1 MKVEYTR
8 TAKKSYMIVR
18 GADYPFAQYELM
30 MIRHNDLACLLP
42 FQMILADGA
51 AEYWYDV
58 SGMRSLAT
66 SCSVE
71 SLGAKQLRVLLEH
84 IMELK
89 SAMEEYL
96 LDDANISFA
105 ADMVYYDQARDRI
118 RFCYIPGLGGAKAED
133 GSGPAGVS
141 PGNADG
147 PGQGAAGIRELFEE
161 LLQHINHADP
171 AAVRMGYEMYERSAR
186 APFAMADCVDCL
198 RIGEDTPAK
207 GEEAFTRE
215 QSAPWQSVTSDSP
228 DIRTDVENEDV
239 EFLDDWPQRG
249 EGHRKKRRH
258 ETKPQREKSVGMVRE
273 KRREFGLDKDVGKHR
288 RKLREEEED
297 KEELLFALRS
307 NSRERSADS
316 GKTEVLLP
324 EESVQE
330 WKLLY
335 KGNGVERD
343 LAPENFPFLVGSD
356 TRRVNGTLLARTV
369 SRVHAKLYLEE
380 DRLYVEDFNSTNG
393 TYLNQQL
400 LPMNT
405 PAELKAGDRIV
416 FATEEYEVFHRSAY
430 GPVQ

>member
-18 GADYPFAQYELM
+18 DADYPFAQYELM

-51 AEYWYDV
+51 TEYWYDV

-66 SCSVE
+66 SVSVE
-71 SLGAKQLRVLLEH
+71 SLDAKQLRVLLEH

-96 LDDANISFA
+96 LDDANVSFA

-118 RFCYIPGLGGAKAED
+118 RFCYIPGLGNAKA
-133 GSGPAGVS
+133 
-141 PGNADG
+141 AD
-147 PGQGAAGIRELFEE
+147 GIRELFEE

-171 AAVRMGYEMYERSAR
+171 AAVRLGYEMYERSAR
-186 APFAMADCVDCL
+186 APFAMSDCVDCL
-198 RIGEDTPAK
+198 RIWEDTPTK
-207 GEEAFTRE
+207 GEEAFIRE
-215 QSAPWQSVTSDSP
+215 QNAPWQNGKDDST
-228 DIRTDVENEDV
+228 DIRTDIENEDV
-239 EFLDDWPQRG
+239 EFLLDWPQRG
-249 EGHRKKRRH
+249 EGHRKKRRQ
-258 ETKPQREKSVGMVRE
+258 EAKPQREKNVGAVRE
-273 KRREFGLDKDVGKHR
+273 KRREFGWDKDTGKHR
-288 RKLREEEED
+288 RKVREEEED
-297 KEELLFALRS
+297 EEELLFALRQ
-307 NSRERSADS
+307 NSPERSEDS
-316 GKTEVLLP
+316 DKTEVILP
-324 EESVQE
+324 EVSAQE

-343 LAPENFPFLVGSD
+343 LIPENFPFLVGTD
-356 TRRVNGTLLARTV
+356 VRRVNGKLLARTV
-369 SRVHAKLYLEE
+369 SRIHAKIYLEE

-416 FATEEYEVFHRSAY
+416 FATEEYEVFHRHAY
-430 GPVQ
+430 GSAQ

>member
-30 MIRHNDLACLLP
+30 MIRHNELACLLP

-51 AEYWYDV
+51 TEYWYDV

-66 SCSVE
+66 SYSVE
-71 SLGAKQLRVLLEH
+71 SLDAKQLRVLLEH

-96 LDDANISFA
+96 LDDANISFS
-105 ADMVYYDQARDRI
+105 ADMVYYDHARGRV
-118 RFCYIPGLGGAKAED
+118 RFCYIPGLGDAKAAG
-133 GSGPAGVS
+133 GSGPGGAG
-141 PGNADG
+141 PGNAG
-147 PGQGAAGIRELFEE
+147 GSGQGAAGIRELFEE

-171 AAVRMGYEMYERSAR
+171 AAVRLGYEMYERSAR
-186 APFAMADCVDCL
+186 APFAMTDCVDCL

-207 GEEAFTRE
+207 GEEAFIRE
-215 QSAPWQSVTSDSP
+215 QSAPWQSVKGDSA
-228 DIRTDVENEDV
+228 DIRTDVESEDV
-239 EFLDDWPQRG
+239 EFLLDWPQRG
-249 EGHRKKRRH
+249 EGHRRKRRRR
-258 ETKPQREKSVGMVRE
+258 KPQ
-273 KRREFGLDKDVGKHR
+273 
-288 RKLREEEED
+288 EEEEK
-297 KEELLFALRS
+297 KEEALRFAPRPS
-307 NSRERSADS
+307 TPERSEDS
-316 GKTEVLLP
+316 GGTEVILP
-324 EESVQE
+324 EESALE

-343 LAPENFPFLVGSD
+343 LVPENFPFLVGTD
-356 TRRVNGTLLARTV
+356 ARRVNGTLLARTV
-369 SRVHAKLYLEE
+369 SRIHAKIYLEE

-393 TYLNQQL
+393 TYLNRQL

-416 FATEEYEVFHRSAY
+416 FATEEYEVFYRRAY
-430 GPVQ
+430 GCGNE

>member
-66 SCSVE
+66 SVSVE
-71 SLGAKQLRVLLEH
+71 SLNAKQLRVLLEH

-96 LDDANISFA
+96 LDDANVAFA
-105 ADMVYYDQARDRI
+105 ADMVYYDQARDRV
-118 RFCYIPGLGGAKAED
+118 RFCYIPGLGNVKA
-133 GSGPAGVS
+133 AGV
-141 PGNADG
+141 
-147 PGQGAAGIRELFEE
+147 RELFED

-171 AAVRMGYEMYERSAR
+171 VAVRMGYEMYERSAR
-186 APFAMADCVDCL
+186 APFAMSDCVDCL
-198 RIGEDTPAK
+198 RIWEDTPTK
-207 GEEAFTRE
+207 GEEAFLRE
-215 QSAPWQSVTSDSP
+215 QSVPWQNGKDDP
-228 DIRTDVENEDV
+228 ADIRTDVENEDV
-239 EFLDDWPQRG
+239 EFLLDWPERG
-249 EGHRKKRRH
+249 EGHRKKRRQKV
-258 ETKPQREKSVGMVRE
+258 KPQQEKPVDAVRE
-273 KRREFGLDKDVGKHR
+273 KRREFGWNKDAGKHR
-288 RKLREEEED
+288 RKFREEEED
-297 KEELLFALRS
+297 EESLLFTLRQ
-307 NSRERSADS
+307 NSPGRPEDAGR
-316 GKTEVLLP
+316 TEVLLP
-324 EESVQE
+324 EESAQE
-330 WKLLY
+330 WKFLY
-335 KGNGVERD
+335 KGTGVERD
-343 LAPENFPFLVGSD
+343 LTPENFPFLVGTD
-356 TRRVNGTLLARTV
+356 ARRVNGTLLARTV

-430 GPVQ
+430 GSVH